1 MDETKGNAQDGIEAE
16 TVTRR
21 WVIKGSN
28 LTKRFGPGCA
38 WCAAFTNP
46 EQGNQCPVCGTVTA
60 CAKIDFD
67 LERGE
72 ILGIVGESGSGKST
86 LMQIV
91 NLTLPVDSG
100 ELWYREPENERNV
113 VASLADARGGGQVI
127 GDGPMPPGARPDTET
142 ETDNN
147 QPINLLSLDKYA
159 RRAFRNQRLGIVYQR
174 PELGLNMSFSVG
186 GNVAEKL
193 LLAGWRNVGQIRN
206 RASQLMRLTELPA
219 ERIDDDPHTFS
230 GGMLQRVQ
238 ISKALSSNPS
248 VLMLDEVTSGL
259 DLSVQARVLDLI
271 KHIQWELQITML
283 VVSHDL
289 GVIKQLASRT
299 IVMKNGWVVERGL
312 TDQILEDPQHP
323 YTQLLVSPAL

>member
-1 MDETKGNAQDGIEAE
+1 
-16 TVTRR
+16 
-21 WVIKGSN
+21 
-28 LTKRFGPGCA
+28 
-38 WCAAFTNP
+38 
-46 EQGNQCPVCGTVTA
+46 
-60 CAKIDFD
+60 
-67 LERGE
+67 
-72 ILGIVGESGSGKST
+72 
-86 LMQIV
+86 
-91 NLTLPVDSG
+91 
-100 ELWYREPENERNV
+100 
-113 VASLADARGGGQVI
+113 
-127 GDGPMPPGARPDTET
+127 
-142 ETDNN
+142 
-147 QPINLLSLDKYA
+147 
-159 RRAFRNQRLGIVYQR
+159 
-174 PELGLNMSFSVG
+174 MSFSVG

-206 RASQLMRLTELPA
+206 RASQLMRLTELPL
-219 ERIDDDPHTFS
+219 ERIDDDPRTFS

-299 IVMKNGWVVERGL
+299 MVMKNGRVVERGL

-323 YTQLLVSPAL
+323 YTQLLVSSAL